1 MLSIT
6 KITSDS
12 TVDFAAEELKKYLRM
27 MMPEAGDV
35 KIKYAPEET
44 GGFRLGLMKQFGLDT
59 SDAENTA
66 LDDIVYIDC
75 DRCGGIIAGSNPRSV
90 LLAVYEYL
98 RQNGCRWLFP
108 GVDGEYIPMQDIAP
122 VKYRHKADSR
132 VRGNCIEGATGQQML
147 IDFIDFLPKVGLNSF
162 MIQFKNPKTLYDRF
176 YDHSHN
182 TENRPAEPVT
192 SSQVAQWAV
201 CLECEISK
209 RALFLHYCGHGF
221 TTDPFGID
229 SAMGWSKVDES
240 LFSEDVMKNFA
251 MTGGKRKFIK
261 NQPMNTQICMTNREA
276 RKKISDYVVNY
287 AKHHANIDYLHVWL
301 ADDYN
306 NHCECEECSK
316 HRPSDLYVVLMNE
329 IDEALTEAG
338 LDTKIVVI
346 VYVDTFWAP
355 IKEKLNK
362 GDRFILMVAPIFRDF
377 TKEFDITAPLPQI
390 RPYERNKLVM
400 PNSLEESLAYYK
412 EWEKAYEGDRFVFE
426 YHFWKHMHYDLSGKM
441 LAKRIYN
448 DIKAYRAIGEQGIIE
463 CGSQRAFFPNGFA
476 FYTHARALFDASL
489 SLEDIERDY
498 YSAAYG
504 DVSEKVSELLGAIS
518 DAVPFEYISD
528 VHATARPEGYKLPD
542 FPERINKALALKE
555 ELLTLVRENYNSDIR
570 LRTVSIRI
578 LDKYCIYLERL
589 LAIFKCLSTSDVEG
603 ATAAMAEFD
612 LTAGKI
618 ELEHEGIYDHG
629 QATGIIEWRILRL
642 FNK

>member
-1 MLSIT
+1 MLTIK
-6 KITSDS
+6 KITPNS
-12 TVDFAAEELKKYLRM
+12 TIDFAAEELKKYLRM
-27 MMPEAGDV
+27 MIPEGGDI
-35 KIKYAPEET
+35 KITFEVGAT
-44 GGFRLGLMKQFGLDT
+44 DGFRLGLMQDFGLDV
-59 SDAENTA
+59 SDAENNA
-66 LDDIVYIDC
+66 LDDIIYIDC
-75 DRCGGIIAGSNPRSV
+75 DTCGGIIAGSNYRSV

-108 GVDGEYIPMQDIAP
+108 GVDGEYIPLQNIAP

-176 YDHSHN
+176 YDHSNN
-182 TENRPAEPVT
+182 TDNRPAEPIAKN
-192 SSQVAQWAV
+192 QVAQWAV
-201 CLECEISK
+201 GLECEISK

-240 LFSEDVMKNFA
+240 SFSEDVMKYYA
-251 MTGGKRKFIK
+251 MTGGKRKFYK

-276 RKKISDYVVNY
+276 RKKIVDYIVDY
-287 AKHHANIDYLHVWL
+287 SKHHSNIDYLHVWL

-316 HRPSDLYVVLMNE
+316 YRPSDLYVVLMNE
-329 IDEALTEAG
+329 IDEALTDAG

-377 TKEFDITAPLPQI
+377 TKEFDITAPLPKI
-390 RPYERNKLVM
+390 RPYERNRLIM
-400 PNSLEESLAYYK
+400 PDSLEESIAYYK
-412 EWEKAYEGDRFVFE
+412 EWKKAYEGERFVFE

-448 DIKAYRAIGEQGIIE
+448 DIKAYRAIGEKGIIE

-489 SLEDIERDY
+489 SLADIERDY
-498 YSAAYG
+498 YTTAYG
-504 DVSEKVSELLGAIS
+504 DISEKVSELLGKLS
-518 DAVPFEYISD
+518 DAIPFDYISD
-528 VHATARPEGYKLPD
+528 VHASKRPEGYKLPD
-542 FPERINKALALKE
+542 FPERISRALAVKD
-555 ELLTLVRENYNSDIR
+555 ELLAIIRESYNSDIR

-578 LDKYCIYLERL
+578 LDKYCVYLDKL
-589 LAIFKCLSTSDVEG
+589 LAIFGCLSTSDVEG
-603 ATAAMAEFD
+603 AKVAKAEFD
-612 LTAGKI
+612 LAAGKI

-629 QATGIIEWRILRL
+629 QASGIIDWRILRV

>member
-1 MLSIT
+1 MLSIA

-27 MMPEAGDV
+27 MMPEGGD
-35 KIKYAPEET
+35 IAISYAPEAKD
-44 GGFRLGLMKQFGLDT
+44 GFRLGLMCELGLDT
-59 SDAENTA
+59 SDAENAT
-66 LDDIVYIDC
+66 LDDIIYIDC
-75 DRCGGIIAGSNPRSV
+75 DTEGGVIAGSNYRSV

-108 GVDGEYIPMQDIAP
+108 GVDGEYIPMQDIKP
-122 VKYRHKADSR
+122 IKYRHKADSR
-132 VRGNCIEGATGQQML
+132 IRGNCIEGATGQQML

-162 MIQFKNPKTLYDRF
+162 MIQFKNPKSLYDRF
-176 YDHSHN
+176 YEHSHN
-182 TENRPAEPVT
+182 TENRPAEPIT
-192 SSQVAQWAV
+192 KDQVAQWSV
-201 CLECEISK
+201 SLECEIAK

-229 SAMGWSKVDES
+229 SAMGWSKVDGS
-240 LFSEDVMKNFA
+240 LFSDDVMKYFA
-251 MTGGKRKFIK
+251 KTNGERKFFK
-261 NQPMNTQICMTNREA
+261 NQPMNTQLCMTNREA
-276 RKKISDYVVNY
+276 RKKVVDYVVDY
-287 AKHHANIDYLHVWL
+287 SKHHSNIDYLHVWL

-329 IDEALTEAG
+329 IDDALTAAG

-355 IKEKLNK
+355 IKEKLHE

-377 TKEFDITAPLPQI
+377 TMEYDVNAPLPAL
-390 RPYERNKLVM
+390 RPYERNKLKM
-400 PNSLEESLAYYK
+400 PESLEESIAYYK
-412 EWEKAYEGDRFVFE
+412 EWKNAYQGDRFVFE

-441 LAKRIYN
+441 LARRIYN
-448 DIKAYRAIGEQGIIE
+448 DVKAYRELGEQGIIE

-498 YSAAYG
+498 YTTAYG
-504 DVSEKVSELLGAIS
+504 EVSEKISSLLGALS
-518 DAVPFEYISD
+518 DAVPFDYISD
-528 VHATARPEGYKLPD
+528 VHAVKRPEGYKLPD
-542 FPERINKALALKE
+542 FPERISKALAVKD
-555 ELLTLVRENYNSDIR
+555 ELISVIRDNYNSDIR

-578 LDKYCIYLERL
+578 LEAYCTYLDKL
-589 LAIFKCLSTSDVEG
+589 LAVFDNLSRGNVE
-603 ATAAMAEFD
+603 ATNEAMAEFD

-618 ELEHEGIYDHG
+618 ELEFEGIYDHG
-629 QATGIIEWRILRL
+629 QASGIIEWRILRL